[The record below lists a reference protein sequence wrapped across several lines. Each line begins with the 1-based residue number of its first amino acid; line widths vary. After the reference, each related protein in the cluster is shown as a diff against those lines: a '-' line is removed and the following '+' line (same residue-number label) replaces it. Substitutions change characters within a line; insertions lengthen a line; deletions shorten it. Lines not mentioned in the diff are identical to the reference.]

1 MVESAVTL
9 PYEGL
14 RTDRWSHWELA
25 LDPDDTA
32 KSWERP
38 NPLHKAEAVYD
49 PYNFYSLRK
58 GLSSF
63 ARRHSYYIHA
73 YPIAPGANATM
84 VFLKGKSPNINGDMV
99 VLCDIESQE
108 MLRFVHVVLGARQ
121 SADEQRSA
129 LCAMQFSLT
138 Y

>member
-1 MVESAVTL
+1 MIHTIFIL
-9 PYEGL
+9 C
-14 RTDRWSHWELA
+14 
-25 LDPDDTA
+25 A
-32 KSWERP
+32 KVCHR
-38 NPLHKAEAVYD
+38 LH
-49 PYNFYSLRK
+49 
-58 GLSSF
+58 
-63 ARRHSYYIHA
+63 ARSYYIHA